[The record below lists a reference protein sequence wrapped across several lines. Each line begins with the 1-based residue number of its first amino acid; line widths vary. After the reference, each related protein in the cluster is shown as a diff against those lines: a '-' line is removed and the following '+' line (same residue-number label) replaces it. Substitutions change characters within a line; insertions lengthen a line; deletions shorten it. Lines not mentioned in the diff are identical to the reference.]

1 MAPKIELVPTKK
13 LVGKRI
19 KTSLAEN
26 MTFSLWKSFKQMQHE
41 IESVSSD
48 YYSVEIYDGIDDF
61 KAFTPDTPFEKWAAK
76 EVKNFDHVPAGM
88 ETLVIPAGL
97 YAVFIHKGTPSK
109 FPETANHIF
118 NEWLPSSDYILD
130 DRPHFEVMDAHY
142 RADDEDAEETV
153 WIPIQ
158 LK

>member
-1 MAPKIELVPTKK
+1 MAPKIELLPTKK
-13 LVGKRI
+13 LAGKRI

-41 IESVSSD
+41 IESVNND
-48 YYSVEIYDGIDDF
+48 YYSVEIYDGIVDYNT
-61 KAFTPDTPFEKWAAK
+61 FTPETTFEKWAAK

-97 YAVFIHKGTPSK
+97 YAVFIHKGTPAK
-109 FPETANHIF
+109 FPETANYIF

-130 DRPHFEVMDAHY
+130 DRPHFEVMDEHY
-142 RADDEDAEETV
+142 SADDENAVETV
-153 WIPIQ
+153 WIPIL